1 MVERLNDEGAV
12 AYTDDALLGANLYT
26 WFEA

>member
-1 MVERLNDEGAV
+1 MVERLIDEGAV
-12 AYTDDALLGANLYT
+12 AYTDDALFGTNLYT